1 MIYGDRARLAAAAGE
16 GPVLVRIH
24 SACFTGETM
33 CSHRCDC
40 GEQLQRSLQMV
51 AESGCGVVLYLQQV
65 PRKLFRLLPRPLLPL
80 CRPSY
85 SSQFPTCVF
94 WANLTPFSLAQEG
107 RGIGL
112 VQKLRAYNL
121 QDTGLDT
128 VDANVALGEPEDGR
142 NYLDAA
148 AMLRALGVSR
158 VRLITNN
165 PDKVGQLGAA
175 GVEVV

>member
-1 MIYGDRARLAAAAGE
+1 MIYGDRARLAAAGGE
-16 GPVLVRIH
+16 GPVLVRLH

-51 AESGCGVVLYLQQV
+51 AEAGCGVVLYLQQV
-65 PRKLFRLLPRPLLPL
+65 PRKLLRGSVSFPVP
-80 CRPSY
+80 CCCCAAQAAQA
-85 SSQFPTCVF
+85 SSP
-94 WANLTPFSLAQEG
+94 AQEG

-142 NYLDAA
+142 EYADAA